1 MRYNPYQN
9 LPRTTIQQEK
19 PQKRK
24 LIMSSQMITQVSE
37 SNTTQKGKAKY
48 TTAMLIDDN
57 SLDNFINKKLIET
70 NGFAERVITYQLAT
84 EAMEFLQSTS
94 KDKWPDVIFLDIM
107 MPEMDGF
114 QFLEAFEKLPEDQR
128 MQMKVVMLSTS
139 ESFKDLNRAN
149 KNPYVRKFLNKP
161 LTLQVLQAINV

>member
-1 MRYNPYQN
+1 
-9 LPRTTIQQEK
+9 
-19 PQKRK
+19 
-24 LIMSSQMITQVSE
+24 MSS
-37 SNTTQKGKAKY
+37 TTMTHERGSQKSKSGKAKY

-70 NGFAERVITYQLAT
+70 NEFAENVITFQEST
-84 EAMEFLQSTS
+84 EAMEFLKSSS

-107 MPEMDGF
+107 MPQMDGF

-128 MQMKVVMLSTS
+128 IQMKVVMLSTS

>member
-1 MRYNPYQN
+1 MYVCVKSLLYK
-9 LPRTTIQQEK
+9 K
-19 PQKRK
+19 PCF
-24 LIMSSQMITQVSE
+24 S
-37 SNTTQKGKAKY
+37 A
-48 TTAMLIDDN
+48 
-57 SLDNFINKKLIET
+57 
-70 NGFAERVITYQLAT
+70 
-84 EAMEFLQSTS
+84 
-94 KDKWPDVIFLDIM
+94 VIFLDIM
-107 MPEMDGF
+107 MPQMDGF